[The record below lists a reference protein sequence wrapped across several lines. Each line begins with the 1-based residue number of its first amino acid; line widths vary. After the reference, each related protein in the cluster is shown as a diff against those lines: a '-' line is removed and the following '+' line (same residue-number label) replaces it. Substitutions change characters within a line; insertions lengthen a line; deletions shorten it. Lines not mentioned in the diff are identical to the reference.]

1 MIQISMTVE
10 QFLEQRG
17 EMPEGGQ
24 WAELIAGV
32 PVFLEP
38 PDVDHGTVVLNL
50 SKALAGYFH
59 SQPSG
64 YAAFDLGLHLAR
76 QPDTV
81 LFPAI
86 SLFQGGPRFA
96 ETDNEVAAS
105 IPEVVVDIHSTPD
118 RREKARE
125 RVAQIL
131 AYGVQ
136 SVWGGDPRQQRVRIE
151 TRTADGITIREL
163 SASEI
168 IDEIPGCPGLRIA
181 AEALFVVPE
190 WSR

>member
-96 ETDNEVAAS
+96 ETDYEVTTS
-105 IPEVVVDIHSTPD
+105 VPEVVVDIHSTSD

-125 RVAQIL
+125 RMAQFL

-136 SVWGGDPRQQRVRIE
+136 SVWGIDPRQRWVRIE
-151 TRTADGITIREL
+151 TRTVDGITIREL
-163 SASEI
+163 SATEF
-168 IDEIPGCPGLRIA
+168 IDEIPGCPGFRIA